1 MRACADVRRR
11 YERPFAVHA
20 GLKRS
25 VGAGR
30 DGCGIRRGRADRSS
44 ERFNLF
50 YASGDILG
58 KEFKLVNGADY
69 YEYDNSYDV
78 WKDRSGDQTY
88 MDKVVKNA
96 EPIRIVGIVQP
107 VKDANGDSFD
117 VRHQLSSFIDKTCR
131 RRSGKTRK

>member
-30 DGCGIRRGRADRSS
+30 DGCGIRREEQIEVPKDSTV
-44 ERFNLF
+44 
-50 YASGDILG
+50 YTYDDILG
-58 KEFKLVNGADY
+58 KEFKLVNSADY
-69 YEYDNSYDV
+69 YEYDNSYHV

-96 EPIRIVGIVQP
+96 EPIRSS
-107 VKDANGDSFD
+107 ASFS
-117 VRHQLSSFIDKTCR
+117 L
-131 RRSGKTRK
+131 

>member
-30 DGCGIRRGRADRSS
+30 DGCGIRQEEQIKVPKRFQLSIHMMIFS
-44 ERFNLF
+44 EKSL
-50 YASGDILG
+50 
-58 KEFKLVNGADY
+58 KLVNSADY
-69 YEYDNSYDV
+69 YEYDNSYHV

-88 MDKVVKNA
+88 MDKVVKM
-96 EPIRIVGIVQP
+96 P
-107 VKDANGDSFD
+107 S
-117 VRHQLSSFIDKTCR
+117 
-131 RRSGKTRK
+131 RSGSSASFSL